1 MPASASAA
9 RTAPVRHNVQV
20 RTRRAAPARNRRT
33 TPSAARSANARRA
46 AAAQRARARTATR
59 QPGNASRPRTKAI
72 GSAGAGVAAIP
83 GAAVR
88 SAVAVRDISESS
100 LVRRMTRGRAWVAV
114 LATMLFGIVALNVY
128 SVSLN
133 VKASAAAT
141 SIDRLERDNSAIR
154 GEIAERLS
162 SDQVE
167 AAAPSLG
174 MIVVDPT
181 DVRYLSTSPDDAEQ
195 AARNLGYT
203 R

>member
-1 MPASASAA
+1 MPAGASAA
-9 RTAPVRHNVQV
+9 RTAPVRHKVQV
-20 RTRRAAPARNRRT
+20 RTRRSVSAR
-33 TPSAARSANARRA
+33 TPDARRA
-46 AAAQRARARTATR
+46 AAARRAEARTSPRRTTPEGRSRPAS
-59 QPGNASRPRTKAI
+59 NASAV
-72 GSAGAGVAAIP
+72 AGVASLP

-100 LVRRMTRGRAWVAV
+100 MIKRMTRGRAWVAV
-114 LATMLFGIVALNVY
+114 LTTMLAGIVALNVY

-141 SIDRLERDNSAIR
+141 AIDRLERENSAFR

-174 MIVVDPT
+174 MIVLDPT
-181 DVRYLSTSPDDAEQ
+181 EVRYLNTSPDDAEQ

>member
-1 MPASASAA
+1 MPATASAA
-9 RTAPVRHNVQV
+9 RTAPVRHKVQV
-20 RTRRAAPARNRRT
+20 RTRRAAPTRGRR
-33 TPSAARSANARRA
+33 SAPASARSANARRA
-46 AAAQRARARTATR
+46 AAEQRARTRASARQ
-59 QPGNASRPRTKAI
+59 QPGARRPRATAV

-100 LVRRMTRGRAWVAV
+100 VIKRMTRGRAWVAV

-141 SIDRLERDNSAIR
+141 TMDRLERDNSAIR

-162 SDQVE
+162 SDQVA
-167 AAAPSLG
+167 AAAPSFG
-174 MIVVDPT
+174 MVVLDPT

-195 AARNLGYT
+195 AALNLGYA

>member
-1 MPASASAA
+1 MPAGASAA
-9 RTAPVRHNVQV
+9 RTTPVRHKVQV
-20 RTRRAAPARNRRT
+20 RTRRSVSAR
-33 TPSAARSANARRA
+33 TPDARRA
-46 AAAQRARARTATR
+46 AAARRAEVRTSPRRAAPARRSRTASN
-59 QPGNASRPRTKAI
+59 PV
-72 GSAGAGVAAIP
+72 GVASLP

-100 LVRRMTRGRAWVAV
+100 LIKRMTRGRAWVAV
-114 LATMLFGIVALNVY
+114 LTTMLAGIVALNVY

-141 SIDRLERDNSAIR
+141 AIDRLERENSAYR

-174 MIVVDPT
+174 MIVLDPT
-181 DVRYLSTSPDDAEQ
+181 EVRYLNTSPDDAEQ
-195 AARNLGYT
+195 AALNLGYT

>member
-20 RTRRAAPARNRRT
+20 RTRRATPARNRRS

-59 QPGNASRPRTKAI
+59 QPGSVSRPRTKAI

-100 LVRRMTRGRAWVAV
+100 LIRRMTRGRAWVAV

>member
-20 RTRRAAPARNRRT
+20 RTRRATPARNRPST
-33 TPSAARSANARRA
+33 SSAARSANARRA

-59 QPGNASRPRTKAI
+59 QPGSASRPRTKAI

-100 LVRRMTRGRAWVAV
+100 LIRRMTRGRVWVAV

-133 VKASAAAT
+133 VKVSAAAT

-174 MIVVDPT
+174 MVVVDPT
-181 DVRYLSTSPDDAEQ
+181 DVRYLSTSSDDAEQ